1 MKKTY
6 SVILATLL
14 AGSGVTGAYAVTSY
28 AEESPKIEAVKQTEV
43 DQKTESE
50 LQTEVVQPK
59 TELTPSAIDS
69 KSLQD
74 KMLNAIDNYQY
85 LSGSYRTILTPIG
98 VDETV
103 EFEVQQGTEPR
114 SRVLVQSNTAN
125 ILRETAFDGEY
136 YWTIQHDKKL
146 YRKAK
151 ASKQV
156 ELANFDKKAERM
168 FKNEKGEKV
177 FVKRPDPSF
186 SSLAKDVIFPQD
198 YAFWLTSSNHKILG
212 EEKLLER
219 TAVVIEGK
227 HTDLILAEKH
237 ESTNFKMWIDK
248 ETGVLLKLEE
258 TNDKDEVTNSIEV
271 LSIEFNK
278 KAKKISPF
286 NAPDDYF
293 MIEKSG
299 INDEKPSEKD

>member
-14 AGSGVTGAYAVTSY
+14 VGSGVTGAYAVTSY
-28 AEESPKIEAVKQTEV
+28 AEESPKTEAAQQNEL
-43 DQKTESE
+43 E
-50 LQTEVVQPK
+50 LQTEVEQQTEAVQTT

-69 KSLQD
+69 KSLQE

-85 LSGSYRTILTPIG
+85 ISGSYRTILTPIG

-103 EFEVQQGTEPR
+103 EFEVQQGTNPR
-114 SRVLVQSNTAN
+114 SNVVVQSNTSD

-136 YWTIQHDKKL
+136 YWSVQHDKKM

-156 ELANFDKKAERM
+156 ELANFDKKAERT

-177 FVKRPDPSF
+177 FVKRPDPAF

-198 YAFWLTSSNHKILG
+198 YAFWLTPSNHKILG
-212 EEKLLER
+212 EEKILDR

-237 ESTNFKMWIDK
+237 QSTYFKMWIDQ

-258 TNDKDEVTNSIEV
+258 TNGKDEVTNSIEV

-278 KAKKISPF
+278 KAKKMSTF
-286 NAPDDYF
+286 NVPDDYF

-299 INDEKPSEKD
+299 SNEEKPSAKE